1 MDKKNRGFTLIEM
14 VIVVAI
20 FAILLGIMVPSLN
33 SLLGFRV
40 TRAAKSIG
48 EALDRT
54 RTESMNR
61 LVAEMKLTKTADGY
75 YISYFLDRG
84 KVGSQSH
91 LVEEQPEKIAPA
103 KTQISYKDANY
114 KTYELT
120 EGQSLI
126 LTYNRA
132 TGGFRPIQNE
142 LMTQDAILSDLE
154 AGKDIDFASHS
165 NEKIYCIEII
175 VQGGGK
181 TRALHLNLDAGSYT
195 IDSNVW

>member
-1 MDKKNRGFTLIEM
+1 MDKKNKGFTLIEM

-33 SLLGFRV
+33 SLIGFRV

-48 EALDRT
+48 EALERT

-61 LVAEMKLTKTADGY
+61 LVAEMKLTKTEDGY

-103 KTQISYKDANY
+103 KTRVTYKDANY
-114 KTYELT
+114 KTYEMNV
-120 EGQSLI
+120 GDSII
-126 LTYNRA
+126 LTYNRE
-132 TGGFRPIQNE
+132 TGGFRPIQKE
-142 LMTQDAILSDLE
+142 LMTQAEILSDLE
-154 AGKDIDFASHS
+154 AGKDIDFDSHS
-165 NEKIYCIEII
+165 AGIYCIEII

-181 TRALHLNLDAGSYT
+181 TRVLHLNMDAGSYT
-195 IDSNVW
+195 IDSTVW

>member
-1 MDKKNRGFTLIEM
+1 MDKKNKGFTLIEM

-33 SLLGFRV
+33 ALIGFRV

-84 KVGSQSH
+84 KAGSQAH
-91 LVEEQPEKIAPA
+91 LLEDQPEKIAPA
-103 KTQISYKDANY
+103 KTQILYKDEHN
-114 KTYELT
+114 KTYEMNA
-120 EGQSLI
+120 GDSLI
-126 LTYNRA
+126 LTYDRA
-132 TGGFRPIQNE
+132 AGGFRPIQKE
-142 LMTQDAILSDLE
+142 LMTQEAILSNLT
-154 AGKDIDFASHS
+154 AGKDIDFDSHS
-165 NEKIYCIEII
+165 SGVYCIEII

-181 TRALHLNLDAGSYT
+181 TRVLHLNPDAGSYT
-195 IDSNVW
+195 IDSTVN